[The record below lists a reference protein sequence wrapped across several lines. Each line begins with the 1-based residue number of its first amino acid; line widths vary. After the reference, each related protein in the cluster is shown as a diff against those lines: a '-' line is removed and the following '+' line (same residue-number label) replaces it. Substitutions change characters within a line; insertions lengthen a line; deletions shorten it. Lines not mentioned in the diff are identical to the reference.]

1 MYKKKFKVLKIILT
15 KLLIPYEICCNFAEK
30 EKNISSQVV
39 IPNLHDQIK
48 YQTQLIYF
56 VPKDSGLEL
65 YC

>member
-1 MYKKKFKVLKIILT
+1 MRFVVISQKKK
-15 KLLIPYEICCNFAEK
+15 
-30 EKNISSQVV
+30 KNISSQVV